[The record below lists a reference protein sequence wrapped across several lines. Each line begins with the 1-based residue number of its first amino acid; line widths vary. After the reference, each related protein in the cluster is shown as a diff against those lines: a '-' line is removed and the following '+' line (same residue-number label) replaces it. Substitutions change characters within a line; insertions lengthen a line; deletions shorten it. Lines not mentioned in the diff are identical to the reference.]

1 MQYAL
6 KTLCAKAI
14 CFLFPIMFHLG
25 YPIEEVF
32 METIDFKNTYVNRD
46 LLKRWSADGERVNWY
61 NPVDKTGTENTE
73 IEELYYFFFHDMRPV
88 VLAMVDNND
97 DNFLASL
104 EDIEYGENVF
114 KRESLNLKARTSFM
128 FQYLRTPSFFK
139 EDYSRCMGPKTL
151 SFLNRFK
158 GRSYFTV
165 VEKDFEVL
173 KGHLETM
180 ANCTLSST
188 LEMFDLEGIILSVPE
203 GKSFVVGATPVIMM
217 NPYFEKRYAST
228 KMDDKPYDIMGAV
241 MILPVSP
248 KTAVMLYDSLIYD
261 VDCEDGKAVLSE
273 EDVDKINTAEIY
285 NSDIDGGVVYSGLD
299 TSYLDSLKDKI
310 SDTPFRAGYAWFTA
324 ARYPISMLL
333 SIMKIKDEEQKNI
346 SKNAKKPLRDYVV
359 SMREH
364 DKMLERRRYNDFG
377 DKMVDKLNYASS
389 LLGIDGQFKSMPGY
403 EV

>member
-1 MQYAL
+1 
-6 KTLCAKAI
+6 
-14 CFLFPIMFHLG
+14 
-25 YPIEEVF
+25 

-46 LLKRWSADGERVNWY
+46 LLKRWSSDGRRVNWY

-73 IEELYYFFFHDMRPV
+73 IEELYYFFFHDMPPV
-88 VLAMVDNND
+88 VPAMVNNND
-97 DNFLASL
+97 DYFLESIEEI
-104 EDIEYGENVF
+104 EDGENVYE
-114 KRESLNLKARTSFM
+114 RESLNLKARTSFM

-151 SFLNRFK
+151 EFLNRYK

-173 KGHLETM
+173 KGHLESM
-180 ANCTLSST
+180 ADCTFSST
-188 LEMFDLEGIILSVPE
+188 LEMLDLEGVILSAPL
-203 GKSFVVGATPVIMM
+203 GRSFVVGATPVIMM
-217 NPYFEKRYAST
+217 NPYFEKRYASA
-228 KMDDKPYDIMGAV
+228 KIEDKPYDIMGAV
-241 MILPVSP
+241 MVLPVSP
-248 KTAVMLYDSLIYD
+248 STAVMLYDSLLYD
-261 VDCEDGKAVLSE
+261 VDATDGKAVLSE
-273 EDVDKINTAEIY
+273 YDVDRINTAEIY

-310 SDTPFRAGYAWFTA
+310 SDTPFRSGYAWFTA

-364 DKMLERRRYNDFG
+364 NKMLNKRRYKDMG
-377 DKMVDKLNYASS
+377 EKMADKLNYASS
-389 LLGIDGQFKSMPGY
+389 LLGMDGKFKSELSY
-403 EV
+403 EI